1 MKNRKVKSNRAQADY
16 FELLVCQYIC
26 HLYNVTFSYS
36 EDLAKLS
43 NKILVLPYGKKRL
56 KLQNDNF
63 IKIQPK
69 IKEILDYEIGQKGKV
84 IRVIWIGRNL
94 LIETTSDV
102 DAEHINRQK
111 TRFSIKSI
119 ANTGTGTLKNL
130 GARQIKSFLGVDFSK
145 QYEEMWQK
153 LRDYLN
159 DYETPQKKIKKK
171 VQRNQKLLK
180 WATENGRKYQIE
192 LNELCFNAFNPLSI
206 EKKIKFL
213 NFITDCNDD
222 DLYVIIVNSVNVI
235 IYKPVEKKLKVIKSI
250 EAKKDKLTD
259 VGYAIYIDGKPT
271 YRVQTN
277 FTNGIGISAYCQRIF
292 WI

>member
-26 HLYNVTFSYS
+26 HLYNITFSYS
-36 EDLAKLS
+36 KDLAELS
-43 NKILVLPYGKKRL
+43 NKILSLPSGTARL

-84 IRVIWIGRNL
+84 IDVIWVGRNL

-102 DAEHINRQK
+102 DAEHISKQK

-130 GARQIKSFLGVDFSK
+130 GTRQIKKYLGIDFS
-145 QYEEMWQK
+145 
-153 LRDYLN
+153 N
-159 DYETPQKKIKKK
+159 DYQQMWEELRKYLSDPNSSQDQIKKR
-171 VQRNQKLLK
+171 VQKNQKLLK
-180 WATENGRKYQIE
+180 WATENGKKYQIV
-192 LNELCFNAFNPLSI
+192 LNELCFKSFNSLSLNQ
-206 EKKIKFL
+206 KINFL

-222 DLYVIIVNSVNVI
+222 DLYVIIVNSTDVI
-235 IYKPVEKKLKVIKSI
+235 IYKPVEKNLKLIKNI
-250 EAKKDKLTD
+250 EARKDKMTD
-259 VGYAIYIDGKPT
+259 VGYTIFVDNKPT

-277 FTNGIGISAYCQRIF
+277 NTNGIGISAFCQRIF
-292 WI
+292 WV

>member
-26 HLYNVTFSYS
+26 HLHNITFSYS
-36 EDLAKLS
+36 KDLAELS
-43 NKILVLPYGKKRL
+43 NKILSLPSGTARL

-84 IRVIWIGRNL
+84 INVIWVGRNL

-102 DAEHINRQK
+102 DAEHISRQK

-130 GARQIKSFLGVDFSK
+130 GARQIKKYLGIDFS
-145 QYEEMWQK
+145 
-153 LRDYLN
+153 N
-159 DYETPQKKIKKK
+159 DYKQMWEELRKYLGDSTSSQDQIKKK
-171 VQRNQKLLK
+171 VQKNQKLLK
-180 WATENGRKYQIE
+180 WATENGKKYQIV
-192 LNELCFNAFNPLSI
+192 LNELCCKSFNSLSLNQ
-206 EKKIKFL
+206 KINFL

-222 DLYVIIVNSVNVI
+222 NLYVIIVNSIDVI
-235 IYKPVEKKLKVIKSI
+235 IYKPVEKNLKLIKNI
-250 EAKKDKLTD
+250 EVRKDKMTN
-259 VGYAIYIDGKPT
+259 VGYTIFVDNKPT

-277 FTNGIGISAYCQRIF
+277 NTNGIGISAFCQRIF
-292 WI
+292 WV

>member
-26 HLYNVTFSYS
+26 HLYKVTFSYS

-43 NKILVLPYGKKRL
+43 NKILVLPDGKERL

-84 IRVIWIGRNL
+84 VRVIWVGRNL

-102 DAEHINRQK
+102 DAEHINKQR

-130 GARQIKSFLGVDFSK
+130 GARQIKKFLGVDFSQ

-153 LRDYLN
+153 LRNYLN
-159 DYETPQKKIKKK
+159 DPETPQEKLKKK

-192 LNELCFNAFNPLSI
+192 LNELCFNAFNLLSTK
-206 EKKIKFL
+206 KKIDFL

-222 DLYVIIVNSVNVI
+222 DLYVIIVNSVDVI
-235 IYKPVEKKLKVIKSI
+235 IYKPIEK
-250 EAKKDKLTD
+250 
-259 VGYAIYIDGKPT
+259 
-271 YRVQTN
+271 
-277 FTNGIGISAYCQRIF
+277 
-292 WI
+292 

>member
-26 HLYNVTFSYS
+26 HLYKVTFSYS

-43 NKILVLPYGKKRL
+43 NKILVLPDGKERL

-63 IKIQPK
+63 IKIQPR

-84 IRVIWIGRNL
+84 IRVIWVGRNL

-130 GARQIKSFLGVDFSK
+130 GARQIEKFLGVDFSRR
-145 QYEEMWQK
+145 YEEMWQK
-153 LRDYLN
+153 LRSFLHDT
-159 DYETPQKKIKKK
+159 ETSQEKLKKR

-192 LNELCFNAFNPLSI
+192 LNKLCFNAFNSLPMN
-206 EKKIKFL
+206 KKINFL
-213 NFITDCNDD
+213 NFVTDCNDD
-222 DLYVIIVNSVNVI
+222 DLYVIIVNSVDVI

-250 EAKKDKLTD
+250 EARKDKLTD

-271 YRVQTN
+271 YKVQTN
-277 FTNGIGISAYCQRIF
+277 YTNGIGISAYCQRIF

>member
-26 HLYNVTFSYS
+26 HLYNITFSYS
-36 EDLAKLS
+36 RDLAELS
-43 NKILVLPYGKKRL
+43 NKVLSLPSGTARL

-69 IKEILDYEIGQKGKV
+69 IKEILDFEIGQKGKV
-84 IRVIWIGRNL
+84 VNVIWVGRSL

-102 DAEHINRQK
+102 DAEHISRKK

-130 GARQIKSFLGVDFSK
+130 GARQIKKYLGIDFSNN
-145 QYEEMWQK
+145 YEQMWEE
-153 LRDYLN
+153 LRKYLS
-159 DYETPQKKIKKK
+159 DSTSSQDQIKKR
-171 VQRNQKLLK
+171 VQKNQKLLK
-180 WATENGRKYQIE
+180 WATENGKKYQIV
-192 LNELCFNAFNPLSI
+192 LNELCINGFNSLSLN
-206 EKKIKFL
+206 KKINFL

-222 DLYVIIVNSVNVI
+222 DLYVIIVNSTEVI
-235 IYKPVEKKLKVIKSI
+235 IYKPVEKNLKLIKNI
-250 EAKKDKLTD
+250 EVKKDKMTD
-259 VGYAIYIDGKPT
+259 VGYTIFVDNKPT

-277 FTNGIGISAYCQRIF
+277 NTNGIGISAFCQRIF
-292 WI
+292 WV

>member
-1 MKNRKVKSNRAQADY
+1 MKNRKVKSNRAHADY

-26 HLYNVTFSYS
+26 HLYKATFSYS
-36 EDLAKLS
+36 EDLAKLL
-43 NKILVLPYGKKRL
+43 NKILILADGKERL

-84 IRVIWIGRNL
+84 IRVIWVGRNL

-102 DAEHINRQK
+102 DTEHINKHK

-130 GARQIKSFLGVDFSK
+130 GARQIKKFLGVDFSK
-145 QYEEMWQK
+145 QYQEMWQN
-153 LRDYLN
+153 LRNYLN
-159 DYETPQKKIKKK
+159 DNEKLQEKLKKK
-171 VQRNQKLLK
+171 AQRTQKLLK
-180 WATENGRKYQIE
+180 WATENGRKYQIG
-192 LNELCFNAFNPLSI
+192 LNELCFNAFNSLPT
-206 EKKIKFL
+206 EKKIDFL

-222 DLYVIIVNSVNVI
+222 DLYVIIVNSVDVI

-250 EAKKDKLTD
+250 EARKDKLTD
-259 VGYAIYIDGKPT
+259 VGYAVYVDGKPT

-277 FTNGIGISAYCQRIF
+277 YTNGIGISAYCQRIF

>member
-26 HLYNVTFSYS
+26 HLYNITFSYS
-36 EDLAKLS
+36 KDLAKLS
-43 NKILVLPYGKKRL
+43 NKILSLPSGTARL

-84 IRVIWIGRNL
+84 INVIWVGRNL

-102 DAEHINRQK
+102 DAEHISRQK

-119 ANTGTGTLKNL
+119 ADTGTGTLKNL
-130 GARQIKSFLGVDFSK
+130 GARQIRKYLGIDFSNDYK
-145 QYEEMWQK
+145 QMWEK
-153 LRDYLN
+153 LREYLS
-159 DYETPQKKIKKK
+159 DPTSSQDQIKKR
-171 VQRNQKLLK
+171 VQKNQKLLK
-180 WATENGRKYQIE
+180 WATENGKKYQII
-192 LNELCFNAFNPLSI
+192 LNELCFKSFNSLSLI
-206 EKKIKFL
+206 QKINFL

-222 DLYVIIVNSVNVI
+222 DLYVIIVNSTDVI
-235 IYKPVEKKLKVIKSI
+235 IYKPVEKNLKLIKNI
-250 EAKKDKLTD
+250 EARKDKMTD
-259 VGYAIYIDGKPT
+259 VGYTIFVDDKPT

-277 FTNGIGISAYCQRIF
+277 NTNGIGISAFCQRIF
-292 WI
+292 WV

>member
-26 HLYNVTFSYS
+26 HLYNITFSYS
-36 EDLAKLS
+36 KDLAELS
-43 NKILVLPYGKKRL
+43 NKILSLPSGTARL

-84 IRVIWIGRNL
+84 INVIWVGRNL

-102 DAEHINRQK
+102 DAEHISRQK

-130 GARQIKSFLGVDFSK
+130 GARQIRKYLGIDFS
-145 QYEEMWQK
+145 
-153 LRDYLN
+153 N
-159 DYETPQKKIKKK
+159 DYKQMWEELREYLSDLTSSQDQIKKR
-171 VQRNQKLLK
+171 VQKNQKLLK
-180 WATENGRKYQIE
+180 WATANGKKYQII
-192 LNELCFNAFNPLSI
+192 LNELCFKSFNSLSLI
-206 EKKIKFL
+206 QKINFL
-213 NFITDCNDD
+213 NFITDCDDD
-222 DLYVIIVNSVNVI
+222 DLYVIIVNSTDVI
-235 IYKPVEKKLKVIKSI
+235 IYKPVEKNLKLIKNI
-250 EAKKDKLTD
+250 EARKDKMTD
-259 VGYAIYIDGKPT
+259 VGYTIFVDDKPT

-277 FTNGIGISAYCQRIF
+277 NTNGIGISAFCQRIF
-292 WI
+292 WV